1 MRKSVIK
8 DLTESTIARAGQS
21 CATGTLADE
30 DQRRMMLIK
39 SVGHSSYLL
48 YFAQL
53 YTSTPSSDLG
63 QVCSLSDNIKIR
75 KCHKIF

>member
-1 MRKSVIK
+1 M
-8 DLTESTIARAGQS
+8 QS

-39 SVGHSSYLL
+39 SVGHSSYLI

-53 YTSTPSSDLG
+53 YTSTPSSEVGRSAVYQTILKGSVTRLFD
-63 QVCSLSDNIKIR
+63 
-75 KCHKIF
+75 IFFISWIEPTWAPN